1 MHRSADSIRV
11 LTEMDRPRRRL
22 SELSSKELS
31 QRAIEYRRMALTE
44 HREATIKS
52 LNMLAAR
59 YALLA
64 AKRELEV
71 STDSASKSEQSE
83 VHKLV
88 GMAEQAAASIVD
100 PVKVLADTIRLMA
113 ASEADPY
120 LTMGVLVEGAIYIL
134 RTSIP
139 LERQTDAG
147 TALVQMLIDRLRDN
161 EGPMMNDH

>member
-1 MHRSADSIRV
+1 MYQSADSIRV

-31 QRAIEYRRMALTE
+31 QRAIEYRRMALTA
-44 HREATIKS
+44 HSEATIKS

-59 YALLA
+59 YAILA
-64 AKRELEV
+64 AKREVEA
-71 STDSASKSEQSE
+71 SRNHSAEPLQSE
-83 VHKLV
+83 VRRLRAL
-88 GMAEQAAASIVD
+88 AEQAAANMPD
-100 PVKVLADTIRLMA
+100 PIRALADTIRLMA

-147 TALVQMLIDRLRDN
+147 TALVRMLIDRLRDN
-161 EGPMMNDH
+161 EGPMMNDL